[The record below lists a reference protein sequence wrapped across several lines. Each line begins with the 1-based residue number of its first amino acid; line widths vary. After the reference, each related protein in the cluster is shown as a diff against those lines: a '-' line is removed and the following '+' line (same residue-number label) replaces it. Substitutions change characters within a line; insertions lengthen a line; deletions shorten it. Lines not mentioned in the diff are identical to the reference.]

1 MFYTQFTVPWQAL
14 NSVMSRDVH
23 QRNLLLTSRQM
34 VGAVATSAVGL
45 FVVPVVSRF
54 EDVRHGW
61 LAAAGIVAFLCVAC
75 GWCAAWSARRMDY
88 QGSIPTPKQTHIRE
102 QLGQLAQN
110 KAVVCAGLLL
120 GVVNL
125 SISINAA
132 ISMYYLEYI
141 VGNVE
146 LLTVISVVKIAVTL
160 LTIPVLPFLLRRFGK
175 LPMLAF
181 GMALQ
186 GLSAVWLAVL
196 RENASPMEVILM
208 STITTL
214 GLSYANTCCFSLIPD
229 CTDYTELH
237 FGSAQAGL
245 INATGTFTRQF
256 FGASPP

>member
-1 MFYTQFTVPWQAL
+1 
-14 NSVMSRDVH
+14 
-23 QRNLLLTSRQM
+23 
-34 VGAVATSAVGL
+34 
-45 FVVPVVSRF
+45 VVPVVSRF

-61 LAAAGIVAFLCVAC
+61 LAAAGIVAFLCVSC

-160 LTIPVLPFLLRRFGK
+160 
-175 LPMLAF
+175 
-181 GMALQ
+181 
-186 GLSAVWLAVL
+186 
-196 RENASPMEVILM
+196 
-208 STITTL
+208 
-214 GLSYANTCCFSLIPD
+214 
-229 CTDYTELH
+229 
-237 FGSAQAGL
+237 
-245 INATGTFTRQF
+245 
-256 FGASPP
+256 